1 MNAICLPSGV
11 NRGEFSVLSP
21 PINSFDG
28 ADPSAG
34 TDQMSAFLRPLS
46 NAVVVRVNI
55 TCLPS
60 GEIRGAETRF
70 AVIKSSFVIGRI
82 VCENEANGKTMV
94 RVTTSMLRIRR
105 LPVLQQVSTRQ

>member
-34 TDQMSAFLRPLS
+34 SDQMSAFLRPLS
-46 NAVVVRVNI
+46 NAVVMRVNI

-60 GEIRGAETRF
+60 GEIRGSETRI
-70 AVIKSSFVIGRI
+70 AVIKLSIVIGRFVFGNEKSAETI
-82 VCENEANGKTMV
+82 VVFWGDV
-94 RVTTSMLRIRR
+94 F
-105 LPVLQQVSTRQ
+105 

>member
-1 MNAICLPSGV
+1 MKTICLPSGV
-11 NRGEFSVLSP
+11 NRGEFSVFSP

-60 GEIRGAETRF
+60 GEIRGSETRI
-70 AVIKSSFVIGRI
+70 AVIKSSIIIGRF
-82 VCENEANGKTMV
+82 VCANEEKGQTIV
-94 RVTTSMLRIRR
+94 RVSTSKLRI
-105 LPVLQQVSTRQ
+105 QQPAR